1 MTPRH
6 TRYRGFALGLA
17 ATLALAAAP
26 AGLTAHAATPAHP
39 ASVGAHHKKGGHDAG
54 TTPLHAHGQRMRQFE
69 GVVTSI
75 AGDAVTLQLQGHQDI
90 TATVTISATLTPGAL
105 AALAP
110 GERVHIAAVT
120 TGPAGAAYVA
130 VRVVI
135 GRRAFGDTH
144 KKTR

>member
-1 MTPRH
+1 MTTRQTRH
-6 TRYRGFALGLA
+6 RPLALGLA
-17 ATLALAAAP
+17 AALALAAAP
-26 AGLTAHAATPAHP
+26 AGLAAYAAPPAP
-39 ASVGAHHKKGGHDAG
+39 LASVGAHHKKGGHDAG

-110 GERVHIAAVT
+110 GERVHIAAVA

-135 GRRAFGDTH
+135 GRRAFGDTP